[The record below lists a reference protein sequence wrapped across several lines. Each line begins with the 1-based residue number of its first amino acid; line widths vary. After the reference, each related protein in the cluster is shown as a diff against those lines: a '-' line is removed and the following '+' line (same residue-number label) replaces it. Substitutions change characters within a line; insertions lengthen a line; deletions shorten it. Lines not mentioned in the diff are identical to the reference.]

1 MTENPITLSYDGTV
15 VLVYDDTPGSANT
28 KRGQHWTG
36 TRGDKGQWEGI
47 FALLAM
53 KEKLPKRCRF
63 MSIDVELIFTSPNTR
78 RDAENFRQPIVKP
91 LNDAL
96 VKGGWIEDD
105 TEDFIVVNRI
115 DISKEKLEV
124 TKARRA
130 LGVKSQTRVTIHYL
144 LGSDHHAPLSAGGTG
159 AGGGASE
166 GPAR

>member
-1 MTENPITLSYDGTV
+1 MNVTLSYDGTV
-15 VLVYDDTPGSANT
+15 VLVYDGVPGSANK

-36 TRGDKGQWEGI
+36 TRGEKGEWEGI

-53 KEKLPKRCRF
+53 KEKLPRHCRF
-63 MSIDVELIFTSPNTR
+63 LNIEVDLIFTTPNTR

-115 DISKEKLEV
+115 TISKEKLEV
-124 TKARRA
+124 SPARKA
-130 LGVKSQTRVTIHYL
+130 LGVKAQMRVTIDYL
-144 LGSDHHAPLSAGGTG
+144 LGPAHHAPLGAGGTG
-159 AGGGASE
+159 TGGEAPEGA
-166 GPAR
+166 AQ

>member
-1 MTENPITLSYDGTV
+1 MSVALSYDGTV
-15 VLVYDDTPGSANT
+15 VLNYDGVPGSANK

-36 TRGDKGQWEGI
+36 TRDEKAQWEGI

-53 KEKLPKRCRF
+53 KEKLPRRCRF
-63 MSIDVELIFTSPNTR
+63 LNIEVELQFTTPNTR

-105 TEDFIVVNRI
+105 TEDYIHVGRI
-115 DISKEKLEV
+115 SISDEKLKV
-124 TKARRA
+124 TKAQHA
-130 LGVKSQTRVTIHYL
+130 LGVRARMTITIDYL
-144 LGSDHHAPLSAGGTG
+144 LGPSHHAPLSAGGTD
-159 AGGGASE
+159 AGGGAPE